1 MQRRKVS
8 VTKRFTFE
16 ASHNLIDY
24 DGPCSNL
31 HGHSYKLYVTVSGYV
46 DIVSRNVTEC
56 MVIDFKDVKS
66 IVKKEVVDK
75 LDHLYLNDFFV
86 QPTAEVM
93 AVQIFEALQYV
104 FPKGCT
110 LEKIRLYET
119 EDSYAEVCRN

>member
-1 MQRRKVS
+1 MQKKVS

-16 ASHNLIDY
+16 ASHNLIEY

-46 DIVSRNVTEC
+46 DTVSDNITDC
-56 MVIDFKDVKS
+56 MVIDFKDIKS
-66 IVKKEVVDK
+66 IVKREVVDK
-75 LDHLYLNDFFV
+75 LDHTYLNKVFS

-93 AVQIFEALQYV
+93 AALIFETLENV
-104 FPKGCT
+104 FPKDCT

>member
-1 MQRRKVS
+1 MQRKVS

-16 ASHNLIDY
+16 ASHNLIGY

-31 HGHSYKLYVTVSGYV
+31 HGHSYKLYVTVSGCV
-46 DIVSRNVTEC
+46 NMVSDNVTDC
-56 MVIDFKDVKS
+56 MVIDFKDIKS

-75 LDHLYLNDFFV
+75 LDHTYLNEVFT

-93 AVQIFEALQYV
+93 AVLIFETLKNA
-104 FPKGCT
+104 FPKDCT

>member
-1 MQRRKVS
+1 MQRKVS

-16 ASHNLIDY
+16 ASHNLIEY

-46 DIVSRNVTEC
+46 DTVSDNITDC
-56 MVIDFKDVKS
+56 MVIDFKDIKS

-75 LDHLYLNDFFV
+75 LDHSYLNKVFT

-93 AVQIFEALQYV
+93 AVLIFQTLENV
-104 FPKGCT
+104 FPKDCT

>member
-1 MQRRKVS
+1 MQKKVS

-16 ASHNLIDY
+16 ASHNLIEY

-46 DIVSRNVTEC
+46 DTVSNNITDC
-56 MVIDFKDVKS
+56 MVIDFKDIKS
-66 IVKKEVVDK
+66 IVKREVVDK
-75 LDHLYLNDFFV
+75 LDHTYLNKVFS

-93 AVQIFEALQYV
+93 AALIFETLENV
-104 FPKGCT
+104 FPKDCT

>member
-1 MQRRKVS
+1 MQRKVS

-46 DIVSRNVTEC
+46 DTVSNNITDC
-56 MVIDFKDVKS
+56 MVIDFKDIKS
-66 IVKKEVVDK
+66 IVKREVVDK
-75 LDHLYLNDFFV
+75 LDHTYLNEVFT

-93 AVQIFEALQYV
+93 AVLIFQTLENA
-104 FPKGCT
+104 FPKDCT

>member
-1 MQRRKVS
+1 MQRKVS

-46 DIVSRNVTEC
+46 DTVSKNVTDC
-56 MVIDFKDVKS
+56 MVIDFKDIKS
-66 IVKKEVVDK
+66 IVKREVVDK
-75 LDHLYLNDFFV
+75 LDHTYLNEVFT

-93 AVQIFEALQYV
+93 AVLIFEMLKNA
-104 FPKGCT
+104 FPKDCT

>member
-1 MQRRKVS
+1 MQRKVS

-16 ASHNLIDY
+16 ASHNLMFY
-24 DGPCSNL
+24 VGPCSNL

-46 DIVSRNVTEC
+46 DTVSKNVTDC
-56 MVIDFKDVKS
+56 MVIDFKDIKS
-66 IVKKEVVDK
+66 IVKREVIDK
-75 LDHLYLNDFFV
+75 LDHTYLNEVFT

-93 AVQIFEALQYV
+93 AVLIFQTLENA
-104 FPKGCT
+104 FPKDCT

>member
-1 MQRRKVS
+1 MQKKVS

-16 ASHNLIDY
+16 ASHNLIEY

-31 HGHSYKLYVTVSGYV
+31 HGHSYKLYVTVSGSV
-46 DIVSRNVTEC
+46 DTVSDNITEC
-56 MVIDFKDVKS
+56 MVIDFKDIKS
-66 IVKKEVVDK
+66 IVKREVVDK
-75 LDHLYLNDFFV
+75 LDHTYLNKVFS

-93 AVQIFEALQYV
+93 AALIFETLENV
-104 FPKGCT
+104 FPKDCT

>member
-1 MQRRKVS
+1 MQRKVS

-46 DIVSRNVTEC
+46 DTVSKNVTDC
-56 MVIDFKDVKS
+56 MVIDFKDIKS
-66 IVKKEVVDK
+66 IVKREVVDK
-75 LDHLYLNDFFV
+75 LDHTYLNEVFT

-93 AVQIFEALQYV
+93 AVLIFETLENA
-104 FPKGCT
+104 FPKDCT